1 MMSGNLAQ
9 AILSS
14 PVPDEEI
21 AIFFEGRGITYGEL
35 KKRIRK
41 LGASLKRAGVKEGVH
56 VAIVFPNF
64 PDFIYAYFA
73 ILAAGGVVV
82 PVNPIFKPYEMN
94 YILTHSDARMVLY
107 SKFFEATVKEALP
120 EGVLAAD
127 DLVLSQ
133 WMDGEEEISPVEKQT
148 HDLAVIMYTSGTT
161 GRPKGAMLSH
171 GNLLADSEAVIEGLK
186 LEREDVMLTVLPLFH
201 SFGAMVGMISPLRKG
216 AKTALLTKF
225 TPDGIIKAIK
235 QYGVTI
241 FPGVPSMF
249 ALLNRVKDLSR
260 QDIPSL
266 KYCISGGAPLPL
278 EVMEEFERKFGVPI
292 YEGDG
297 PTECSPVTSVNP
309 IGGKRKPGSIG
320 LPVKNV
326 NMEIADEE
334 GNFLP
339 PGEIGEIVVKGP
351 NVFLGYYKDP
361 EATAEAFFGQWFR
374 TGDLGKKD
382 EEGYFYIIDRK
393 KDMIIVDGL
402 NVYPREIEELLY
414 KLPEIAEA
422 AVVGKPHPLHG
433 EIPVAFIALKEGA
446 SWNEDRVKEYLRKH
460 LAGYKIPKKF
470 YILES
475 LPKTPTGK
483 ISKVALRRKLEDHL

>member
-1 MMSGNLAQ
+1 MKTGNLAE
-9 AILSS
+9 AVLSS
-14 PVPDEEI
+14 PASPGDI
-21 AIFFEGRGITYGEL
+21 AIFFEGRGISYGEL
-35 KKRIRK
+35 RRK
-41 LGASLKRAGVKEGVH
+41 IMALAHSLRKAGVGKGVH
-56 VAIVFPNF
+56 VALVFPNF
-64 PDFIYAYFA
+64 PDFVYSYFA
-73 ILAAGGVVV
+73 VLAAGGVVV

-94 YILTHSDARMVLY
+94 YILSHSDSKVVLY
-107 SKFFEATVKEALP
+107 SKFFESTVKESAP
-120 EGVLAAD
+120 EDVLLVD

-133 WMDGEEEISPVEKQT
+133 WMEKGEEFEPEHREKD
-148 HDLAVIMYTSGTT
+148 DLAVIMYTSGTT

-186 LEREDVMLTVLPLFH
+186 LNLKDVMLTVLPLFH
-201 SFGAMVGMISPLRKG
+201 SFGAMVGMISPLRRG
-216 AKTALLTKF
+216 AKTALMPKF
-225 TPDGIIKAIK
+225 TPDGVIKAIK

-241 FPGVPSMF
+241 FPAVPSMF
-249 ALLNRVKDLSR
+249 ALMNRLKDVSR
-260 QDIPSL
+260 QDLPSL

-278 EVMEEFERKFGVPI
+278 EVMEEFERKYGVPI

-320 LPVKNV
+320 LPIKNV
-326 NMEIADEE
+326 EMEIADDR

-339 PGEIGEIVVKGP
+339 PQRIGEIVVRGP

-361 EATAEAFFGQWFR
+361 EATRRAFFGDWFR

-402 NVYPREIEELLY
+402 NVYPREVEEVLY
-414 KLPEIAEA
+414 KLPQVAEA
-422 AVVGKPHPLHG
+422 AVVGKPHRLHG
-433 EIPVAFIALKEGA
+433 EIPVAFLVLREGA
-446 SWNEDRVKEYLRKH
+446 SWNEEEIKDYLRKH
-460 LAGYKIPKKF
+460 LAGYKIPRKF
-470 YILES
+470 YIMES

-483 ISKVALRRKLEDHL
+483 ISKTELRRRLEDNL

>member
-1 MMSGNLAQ
+1 MRSGNLAET
-9 AILSS
+9 ILLS
-14 PVPDEEI
+14 PASPQEP
-21 AIFFEGRGITYGEL
+21 AIFFEGQKITYGEL
-35 KKRIRK
+35 RRRINS
-41 LGASLKRAGVKEGVH
+41 LASSLRRAGVKTGVH
-56 VAIVFPNF
+56 VGLVFPNF
-64 PDFIYAYFA
+64 PDFVFSYFA
-73 ILAAGGVVV
+73 VLAAGGVVV
-82 PVNPIFKPYEMN
+82 PVNPIFKPYEMG
-94 YILTHSDARMVLY
+94 YILSHSDAKIVLY
-107 SKFFEATVKEALP
+107 SRFFEATVKESAP
-120 EGVLAAD
+120 EGTLLAD

-133 WMDGEEEISPVEKQT
+133 WMEKEEEFSPVPREKD
-148 HDLAVIMYTSGTT
+148 DLAVIMYTSGTT

-186 LEREDVMLTVLPLFH
+186 LEKEDVMLTVLPLFH
-201 SFGAMVGMISPLRKG
+201 SFGAMVGMISPLRRG
-216 AKTALLTKF
+216 AKTALVPRF
-225 TPDGIIKAIK
+225 TPEAIVKAIK

-249 ALLNRVKDLSR
+249 ALLNRIKDISR
-260 QDIPSL
+260 QDLPSL

-320 LPVKNV
+320 LPIKNV
-326 NMEIADEE
+326 EMEIADDE

-339 PGEIGEIVVKGP
+339 PGEIGEIVVRGP

-361 EATAEAFFGQWFR
+361 EATRKAFFGQWFR

-402 NVYPREIEELLY
+402 NVYPREVEELLY
-414 KLPEIAEA
+414 KIPEIAEA
-422 AVVGKPHPLHG
+422 AVVGRPHPLHG
-433 EIPVAFIALKEGA
+433 EIPVAFLSLKEGS
-446 SWNEDRVKEYLRKH
+446 SWDEERAKQFLREN
-460 LAGYKIPKKF
+460 LAQYKIPKKF
-470 YILES
+470 YILDS

-483 ISKVALRRKLEDHL
+483 ISKVELRRFLENNL

>member
-1 MMSGNLAQ
+1 MRTGNLAE
-9 AILSS
+9 AILNS
-14 PVPDEEI
+14 PASAGDT
-21 AIFFEGRGITYGEL
+21 AIFFEGGSTTHGHLR
-35 KKRIRK
+35 KKINS
-41 LGASLKRAGVKEGVH
+41 LAASLRRAGVGPGVH
-56 VAIVFPNF
+56 VALVFPNV
-64 PDFIYAYFA
+64 PDFVFSYFA
-73 ILAAGGVVV
+73 VLAAGGVVV
-82 PVNPIFKPYEMN
+82 PVNPLFKPYEMK
-94 YILTHSDARMVLY
+94 YILSHSDARLVLY
-107 SKFFEATVKEALP
+107 SRFFENTVKKSVSKE
-120 EGVLAAD
+120 VLLAD
-127 DLVLSQ
+127 ELVLSQ
-133 WMDGEEEISPVEKQT
+133 WMEKDEEFTPTPREKN
-148 HDLAVIMYTSGTT
+148 DLAVIMYTSGTT

-201 SFGAMVGMISPLRKG
+201 SFGAMVGMISPLRRG
-216 AKTALLTKF
+216 ARTALVPRF
-225 TPDGIIKAIK
+225 TPEAVIKAIK
-235 QYGVTI
+235 QYGATV
-241 FPGVPSMF
+241 FPAVPPMF
-249 ALLNRVKDLSR
+249 ALLNRVKDISR
-260 QDIPSL
+260 QDLPSL

-326 NMEIADEE
+326 EMEIADEE

-339 PGEIGEIVVKGP
+339 PGQIGEIVVRGP

-361 EATAEAFFGQWFR
+361 QATKEAFFGDWFR

-382 EEGYFYIIDRK
+382 EEGYFYIVDRK

-402 NVYPREIEELLY
+402 NVYPREVEELLY
-414 KLPEIAEA
+414 RFPQVAEA

-433 EIPVAFIALKEGA
+433 EIPVAFVSLK
-446 SWNEDRVKEYLRKH
+446 DRSGWDEARVRKYLRKH
-460 LAGYKIPKKF
+460 LAQYKIPRQF
-470 YILES
+470 YILDS

-483 ISKVALRRKLEDHL
+483 ISKVELRRRLENNL